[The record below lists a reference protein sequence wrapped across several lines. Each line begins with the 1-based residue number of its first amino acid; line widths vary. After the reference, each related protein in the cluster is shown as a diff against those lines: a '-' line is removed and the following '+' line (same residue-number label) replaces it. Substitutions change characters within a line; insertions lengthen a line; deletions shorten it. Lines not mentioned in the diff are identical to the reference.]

1 MAESEAYSAIL
12 LDGHMPVRFSF
23 VLYWADLLDKTIDH
37 IFEKF
42 SNNATQNEFIG

>member
-23 VLYWADLLDKTIDH
+23 ILYWADLLDKTID
-37 IFEKF
+37 
-42 SNNATQNEFIG
+42 Q